1 MTSAEAAYRLREQG
15 PNLVPRD
22 RPPSAAR
29 QLVAQMVH
37 FFALLLWSAAA
48 LAWLAGMP
56 ELAVAIVV
64 VVLVNGVFA
73 FAQEYRAD
81 RAGQRLVELVPA
93 WATVRRDGRRL
104 EVSARDLVVGDLLL
118 LEAGDRVGADA
129 RLLDATELA
138 VDESTLTG
146 ESVPVHPGVD
156 GLISSGTYVVEGEA
170 AAVVTATGSA
180 TRLAGIIALTRSA
193 RRPPSP

>member
-1 MTSAEAAYRLREQG
+1 MG
-15 PNLVPRD
+15 
-22 RPPSAAR
+22 
-29 QLVAQMVH
+29 H

-81 RAGQRLVELVPA
+81 RASQRLVELVPA
-93 WATVRRDGRRL
+93 RATVRRDGRRL
-104 EVSARDLVVGDLLL
+104 DVPARDLVVGDVLL

-129 RLLDATELA
+129 QLVDATELA
-138 VDESTLTG
+138 VDESMLTG
-146 ESVPVHPGVD
+146 ESVPVRPGVD
-156 GLISSGTYVVEGEA
+156 GLINSGTYVVEGEA
-170 AAVVTATGSA
+170 AAS
-180 TRLAGIIALTRSA
+180 S
-193 RRPPSP
+193 RRPGRPRGWPASSR